1 MHKNAQKFE
10 AKLVAKFPAT
20 TLSYSMVR
28 ITRLDDAFSAIFEL
42 DESPVEG
49 QSLQQKDKKRRKR
62 KGKKKFKKLKSL
74 KM

>member
-28 ITRLDDAFSAIFEL
+28 ITRLDAFLGIFKLEA
-42 DESPVEG
+42 SPGED
-49 QSLQQKDKKRRKR
+49 QSLQQ
-62 KGKKKFKKLKSL
+62 
-74 KM
+74 